1 MQATFHGSVLDHTD
15 GEKTF
20 SPCVCPDIHA
30 LIGQLADRYGEAAK
44 KFLLGEETCFF
55 LVNGRGIALTGGL
68 GTKLREGDRIDI
80 LPFADAG

>member
-1 MQATFHGSVLDHTD
+1 MVVTFYGSVLDCTN

-20 SPCVCPDIHA
+20 SPGPCPDIRA
-30 LIGQLADRYGEAAK
+30 LIGKLAGRYGEATGDFMA
-44 KFLLGEETCFF
+44 GDETCFF

-68 GTKLREGDRIDI
+68 GTKLEPGDKIDI